1 MPPSQGMEPFS
12 VAFVCSG
19 NQFRSVIAEAAFRSF
34 TYGLPVSVTSHGTLD
49 LSPAE
54 PLPAAVREARALG
67 LDISGHR
74 ARNLSDT
81 DLSATS
87 LVLVF
92 ELKHAVAAVDVAGA
106 QLNRVFILPE
116 LVLLLDRIGLVR
128 RPDPIEQAFEN
139 IAHAQAKRL
148 ESSPERPVPEIEDP
162 VSLPKPVQ
170 RAIARAV
177 YNAAESLAVQL
188 FGRRA

>member
-1 MPPSQGMEPFS
+1 MFS

-19 NQFRSVIAEAAFRSF
+19 NQFRSVIAEAVFRSF
-34 TYGLPVSVTSHGTLD
+34 TDGLPVSVTSLGTLD
-49 LSPAE
+49 LAPAE
-54 PLPAAVREARALG
+54 PLPAAVREAHALG
-67 LDISGHR
+67 VDVSRHR
-74 ARNLSDT
+74 ARNLSDA
-81 DLSATS
+81 DLTATS

-106 QLNRVFILPE
+106 PLDRVFILPE
-116 LVLLLDRIGLVR
+116 LVLLLDRIGLAR

-139 IAHAQAKRL
+139 VARARAKRH
-148 ESSPERPVPEIEDP
+148 ESAPARPVPEIEDP
-162 VSLPKPVQ
+162 VSLPEPIQ